1 MRTLAL
7 IREILM
13 GNRNDEILGVFSR
26 EYSYREKHLQLDFKE
41 EIIKF
46 SEKNYTYHQRAA
58 RLSAA
63 VKRYKTSEALNFVI
77 TIAINENLDMTPVVA
92 KKLMFQLFTRK
103 GSQKTLVSLFGQ
115 DGRIKKST
123 TNDTETIK
131 NIVSKYKK
139 DAEKLINTNTLFI
152 EQVKTEY
159 QKQKI

>member
-1 MRTLAL
+1 MD
-7 IREILM
+7 
-13 GNRNDEILGVFSR
+13 NRNDEILSVFNR
-26 EYSYREKHLQLDFKE
+26 EYSYKEKHLKLDFKE

-46 SEKNYTYHQRAA
+46 SENNYTYHQRAA

-77 TIAINENLDMTPVVA
+77 NIAISENLDITPLVA
-92 KKLMFQLFTRK
+92 KKLMFKLFARK

-123 TNDTETIK
+123 TNDTVTIE
-131 NIVSKYKK
+131 NIVAKYKK
-139 DAEKLINTNTLFI
+139 DADKLIGINTLFI

-159 QKQKI
+159 KKHKI